1 MFKNIKPVF
10 EAGKILK
17 IEMLEELRDYTRDYL
32 DILYKDYTDGII
44 KGCTITIDDSNIY
57 VSDGIIKYNN
67 KIYILKEIEKF
78 SYVSNN
84 IYIMLKVRFKEAIEE
99 EGFIIH
105 SSELV
110 LDENL
115 NLAINEMDICM
126 FKLRE
131 GARLRNEH
139 IDFTD
144 LSTEFDTV
152 NIIHS
157 IYAGRGEST
166 IAPIITRYFGREL
179 FNTNIDN
186 PLDISFALMCMQSTE
201 PISREVIMDFIRSK
215 IDIADRYFS
224 NMEIYNYLL
233 QILNTAKNGGDSKGS
248 SRGRH
253 RKILLD

>member
-10 EAGKILK
+10 EAGNILK

-67 KIYILKEIEKF
+67 KIYMLKGIEKF

-84 IYIMLKVRFKEAIEE
+84 IYIMLKVRFKEAIEKD
-99 EGFIIH
+99 GFIIH

-115 NLAINEMDICM
+115 NLAVNEMEICR

-179 FNTNIDN
+179 FNTNLEN
-186 PLDISFALMCMQSTE
+186 PLDISFALMCMQNTE
-201 PISREVIMDFIRSK
+201 PISREVIMDYIRSK

-233 QILNTAKNGGDSKGS
+233 QILNTAKNGGDSRGS

>member
-115 NLAINEMDICM
+115 NLAINEMEICR